1 MSIGVRFQGVS
12 VSLGGRP
19 VLEGASFTVPP
30 GLRTALV
37 GPNGGG
43 KTTLVR
49 ILLEVLAPERGSV
62 AFADDSGREV
72 ARPRIGY
79 LSQRSTLSALAPVT
93 GLDLVGLS
101 LDPRP
106 GFGERSAAEREAR
119 EALERAGLAPGL
131 WERPVGKLSA
141 GQRQRVLLARALA
154 GRPPLLVLDEPDT
167 ALDAAGLRTLRRV
180 IAEELEAGTTILFV
194 SHDTDSMGGA
204 DVVFRVDGGVTEEPA
219 ESVP

>member
-1 MSIGVRFQGVS
+1 VSIGVRFDGVT
-12 VSLGGRP
+12 VSLGGRR
-19 VLEGASFTVPP
+19 VLDAASFTVPP

-49 ILLEVLAPERGSV
+49 MLLEVLAPEAGGV
-62 AFADDSGREV
+62 AFVDGAGREV

-79 LSQRSTLSALAPVT
+79 LSQRSTLSARAPVT

-106 GFGERSAAEREAR
+106 GFGGRSAAERDAR
-119 EALERAGLAPGL
+119 EALERAGLAPEL
-131 WERPVGKLSA
+131 WDRPVGKLSA

-167 ALDAAGLRTLRRV
+167 ALDAEGLRTLRRV
-180 IAEELEAGTTILFV
+180 MAEELEAGTTILFV

-219 ESVP
+219 ESGP